1 MRLNSQRRHALNFFV
16 RCKSIMLHNV
26 NILTSCVV
34 PQNWHKICCDLS
46 KSALIVYIFHKSMS
60 RVPFLLEAAW
70 YRLSTFEDKSKFSN
84 EIFCRKKI
92 FQFFALEHWKKQ
104 GNICLFVT
112 MKGVSLSHDVPISF
126 RELIMFTLFVR
137 QFDLQVT
144 YSNDKNTHNHDRNVF
159 ILLKKSFGLRV
170 YI

>member
-1 MRLNSQRRHALNFFV
+1 
-16 RCKSIMLHNV
+16 
-26 NILTSCVV
+26 
-34 PQNWHKICCDLS
+34 
-46 KSALIVYIFHKSMS
+46 
-60 RVPFLLEAAW
+60 
-70 YRLSTFEDKSKFSN
+70 
-84 EIFCRKKI
+84 
-92 FQFFALEHWKKQ
+92 
-104 GNICLFVT
+104 